1 MAKKDKSRQKKFDTR
16 IDFTPMVDM
25 NMLLITFFMLCTTM
39 LKSQTVELFLPTNDK
54 VDDQNQVEIKESE
67 AITFII
73 DGAIDKD
80 NQGNEISKDGMIYYY
95 EGKPDLENNNL
106 VELKFDKDGGDAIR
120 KLLEERNNDLLKE
133 YNKLKLEREKGNI
146 NDSVFKVQAR
156 DLRIKISKDDK
167 AKKPIISIKPT
178 SIASYADVIR
188 MLDEMQIN
196 QISTWQ
202 LETLNAQDSALFKQK
217 VGNDIG
223 GLTKSK

>member
-156 DLRIKISKDDK
+156 DLRIKISKDVK